1 MIKPSEYY
9 SLVAKDS
16 NVIIAKGSKKNLLKI
31 IKANRG
37 SYSLCITST
46 VVGDVFINN

>member
-1 MIKPSEYY
+1 MITASNYY
-9 SLVAKDS
+9 SIYDVKTRI
-16 NVIIAKGSKKNLLKI
+16 IIAKGSKKNLLKI